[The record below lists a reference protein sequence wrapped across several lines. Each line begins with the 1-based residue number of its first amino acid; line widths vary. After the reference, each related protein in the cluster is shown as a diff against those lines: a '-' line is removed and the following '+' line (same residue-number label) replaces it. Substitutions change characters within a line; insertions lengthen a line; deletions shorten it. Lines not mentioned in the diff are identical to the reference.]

1 MGDRSRYQKDS
12 LGLDHYEMRSLKGI
26 CRYWQ
31 IIYLAQNYLILKKK
45 KAEENLGKTILRE
58 RQESKKSMILKI
70 LSMKTEGLCNEEIVK
85 NFIKKVA

>member
-1 MGDRSRYQKDS
+1 
-12 LGLDHYEMRSLKGI
+12 MRSLKGI
-26 CRYWQ
+26 YRYWK